1 MADDVKSLL
10 LEIDASVELLRRNIK
25 RGEDY
30 VDGFAKNV
38 DRRLDGVDRRFDQT
52 GRGVT
57 GIGRT
62 MDAVKGK
69 VDAFGA
75 SLKAAAVAYIAAQ
88 GVDAAVRLVKSGL
101 EYAASLG
108 EQAQQLGVTTKALQ
122 EYRYVA
128 TQTGVSQEELE
139 AALVKGTKALGEA
152 AAGAKGPADA
162 FKKLGV
168 DIRDAQG
175 NVRNFGDL
183 IPEIADGLKKL
194 PTEAERVAVGS
205 DIMSKS
211 FSKLLPLFNEGSK
224 GINSL
229 RDAAQ
234 DLGIVLS
241 DKQIQDADKAADK
254 LESVKKVLEAKIAG
268 TVADNANSIVEL
280 ADAIAKLTE
289 RAIKALAVLPRLYK
303 AASNP
308 TAFLDGITG
317 IDSATGKP
325 IRTADFAAGRAVTAQ
340 ANKASATARGEV
352 FGPQRRRGG
361 FRAGSNFAG
370 TGLDSI
376 LGGGDDSLRAIL
388 ASGGGAVGTGKG
400 LPDLRTFGTLVD
412 TFSKPTKDAAKK
424 VTEFTIELDRM
435 NADLAIA
442 RATITGSLTDRAA
455 AEKARIAA
463 DLAADRLRIQA
474 DKELTDAQKK
484 QSITAQE
491 QIAAARAELVDKEL
505 AADLAE
511 QRREA
516 EQLLLDQTL
525 ERLDDERRTLEV
537 EADATVS
544 RRERLEIERRILA
557 IQQEEERARL
567 EAAIAAGQIADAA
580 QARANLEQRQA
591 VERGQLEKAGLGP
604 AGQYLEQ
611 LRIQAVNLNDELE
624 NVAVQGLQNLND
636 GLAQAIA
643 SGDSL
648 GKVFDRVLD
657 QILADLIRI
666 ALQQATLSIF
676 GGGGG
681 LGSSLGGG
689 LGSLGAL
696 GGLGG
701 GSSGGGGFF
710 GSLFGSIGKLFGK
723 RAQGGP
729 VSKGRT
735 YLVGEQGE
743 ELFVPNVDGQIV
755 SNSKLR
761 NMAGGGGGVS
771 LTINAPGATAETVA
785 MIRRE
790 LANAAPQIAA
800 AARNATVAEMSRQRL
815 P

>member
-62 MDAVKGK
+62 MDGVKGK

-75 SLKAAAVAYIAAQ
+75 SLKAAAVGFIAAQ
-88 GVDAAVRLVKSGL
+88 GVDAALRLVKSGL
-101 EYAASLG
+101 DYAGALG
-108 EQAQQLGVTTKALQ
+108 EQAEQMGVTTKALQ

-128 TQTGVSQEELE
+128 LQTGITQEELDG
-139 AALVKGTKALGEA
+139 ALVKGTKALGEA

-168 DIRDAQG
+168 DIRDAEG
-175 NVRNFGDL
+175 NVRNFADL
-183 IPEIADGLKKL
+183 IPEISDGLNKL
-194 PTEAERVAVGS
+194 PTVAERTAVGN
-205 DIMSKS
+205 DILGKS
-211 FSKLLPLFNEGSK
+211 FSKLNPLFNLGSK
-224 GINSL
+224 GINEY

-234 DLGIVLS
+234 RLGIVLS
-241 DKQIQDADKAADK
+241 DKQIQDADKAAGK
-254 LESVKKVLEAKIAG
+254 LDDVKKVLQAKIAG
-268 TVADNANSIVEL
+268 TVADNANAIVEL
-280 ADAIAKLTE
+280 ADAIAKLTGN
-289 RAIKALAVLPRLYK
+289 AIKALAVLPRLYK

-308 TAFLDGITG
+308 TGFLDSITG

-325 IRTADFAAGRAVTAQ
+325 IRTADAAAGRAVTAQ
-340 ANKASATARGEV
+340 ANKAGATARGEV

-361 FRAGSNFAG
+361 FRANTNFAG
-370 TGLDSI
+370 TGLNAI
-376 LGGGDDSLRAIL
+376 LGTQSIADFAPG
-388 ASGGGAVGTGKG
+388 SGTG
-400 LPDLRTFGTLVD
+400 LPDLRTFGALVE
-412 TFSKPTKDAAKK
+412 TFSKPTKEAAAK
-424 VTEFTIELDRM
+424 VNAFSIELDRM
-435 NADLAIA
+435 NADLALA
-442 RATITGSLTDRAA
+442 RASVTGSLTDRAD

-474 DKELTDAQKK
+474 DKELTDAQKQK
-484 QSITAQE
+484 SIAVQE
-491 QIAAARAELVDKEL
+491 QIAAARVELVEQEL
-505 AADLAE
+505 AKDIAE
-511 QRREA
+511 QKREA
-516 EQLLLDQTL
+516 DQALLDQKL
-525 ERLDDERRTLEV
+525 EALDDERRTLEV
-537 EADATVS
+537 EADASVS
-544 RRERLEIERRILA
+544 RRERVEIERRILA
-557 IQQEEERARL
+557 LQQEEERARL

-591 VERGQLEKAGLGP
+591 TERGQLEKAGLGP

-611 LRIQAVNLNDELE
+611 LRLQAANLNDELE
-624 NVAVQGLQNLND
+624 NVAVSGLQSLND
-636 GLAQAIA
+636 GLANAIA

-657 QILADLIRI
+657 QILAGLIQI
-666 ALQQATLSIF
+666 GLQQATLSIF
-676 GGGGG
+676 GGGGGG

-689 LGSLGAL
+689 LGGLSAL

-701 GSSGGGGFF
+701 GATGGGGFF

-723 RAQGGP
+723 RALGGP

-735 YLVGEQGE
+735 YLVGEQGQ

-761 NMAGGGGGVS
+761 NMSGGGGGGIS

-790 LANAAPQIAA
+790 LANAAPQIVA
-800 AARNATVAEMSRQRL
+800 AARNATAAEFSRQRL

>member
-62 MDAVKGK
+62 MDSVKGK

-75 SLKAAAVAYIAAQ
+75 SLKAAAVGFIAAQ
-88 GVDAAVRLVKSGL
+88 GVDAVARLVKSGL
-101 EYAASLG
+101 DYAASLG
-108 EQAQQLGVTTKALQ
+108 EVADQLGVTTQALQ
-122 EYRYVA
+122 EYRYA
-128 TQTGVSQEELE
+128 GTQAGLTQEEVDT
-139 AALVKGTKALGEA
+139 ALGKLTRSLGEA
-152 AAGAKGPADA
+152 AAGAKGPAAA
-162 FKKLGV
+162 FEQLGV
-168 DIRDAQG
+168 KIRDANG
-175 NVRNFGDL
+175 GVRDAGEIL
-183 IPEIADGLKKL
+183 PEIAEGLKGIAT
-194 PTEAERVAVGS
+194 PAERAAVLV
-205 DIMSKS
+205 DILGRGGQ
-211 FSKLLPLFNEGSK
+211 KLGRLVGEGAD
-224 GINSL
+224 GINNL
-229 RDAAQ
+229 RQEAQ
-234 DLGIVLS
+234 RLGLVLS
-241 DKQIQDADKAADK
+241 SDQINRADAAADK
-254 LESVKKVLEAKIAG
+254 LDAVKQVLQAKIAG
-268 TVADNANSIVEL
+268 TVADNADAIVEL
-280 ADAIAKLTE
+280 ADAIAKLTDKS
-289 RAIKALAVLPRLYK
+289 IKALAVLPRLYK

-308 TAFLDGITG
+308 TGFLDGITG
-317 IDSATGKP
+317 INSATGKP

-340 ANKASATARGEV
+340 ANKAGATARGEV

-361 FRAGSNFAG
+361 FRANSNFAG
-370 TGLDSI
+370 TGLESI
-376 LGGGDDSLRAIL
+376 LGGTDFGAIQSQ
-388 ASGGGAVGTGKG
+388 ASGAFGSGKG
-400 LPDLRTFGTLVD
+400 LPDLRTFGAVVK
-412 TFSKPTKDAAKK
+412 TFSKPTKEVTKK
-424 VTEFTIELDRM
+424 VTEFGIELDRM
-435 NADLAIA
+435 NADLALA
-442 RATITGSLTDRAA
+442 RAAVTGSLADRAA

-491 QIAAARAELVDKEL
+491 QIAAARAELVDKQL
-505 AADLAE
+505 AADIAE
-511 QRREA
+511 KKRDA
-516 EQLLLDQTL
+516 DQLLLDQSL

-544 RRERLEIERRILA
+544 RRDRVEIERRILA

-591 VERGQLEKAGLGP
+591 TERGQLERAGLGP

-611 LRIQAVNLNDELE
+611 LRAQAANLNDELE

-636 GLAQAIA
+636 GLAQAIV

-657 QILADLIRI
+657 QILSDLIRI

-681 LGSSLGGG
+681 GGIGSSLGGG
-689 LGSLGAL
+689 LASLGAL
-696 GGLGG
+696 GGG

-710 GSLFGSIGKLFGK
+710 GSLFSSVGKLFGK

-735 YLVGEQGE
+735 YLVGEQGQ

-761 NMAGGGGGVS
+761 NMSGGGGGVS

-800 AARNATVAEMSRQRL
+800 AARNATVAEISRQRL

>member
-62 MDAVKGK
+62 MDSVKGK
-69 VDAFGA
+69 VDSFGA
-75 SLKAAAVAYIAAQ
+75 SLKGAIVGFIAAQ
-88 GVDAAVRLVKSGL
+88 GVDALIRITKAGL
-101 EYAASLG
+101 DYASALG

-128 TQTGVSQEELE
+128 TQTGVSQDELD

-152 AAGAKGPADA
+152 AAGAKSPAEA

-183 IPEIADGLKKL
+183 IPEIADGLRKL
-194 PTEAERVAVGS
+194 PTEAERAAVGN
-205 DIMSKS
+205 DILGKS
-211 FSKLLPLFNEGSK
+211 FSKLSPLFNEGSK
-224 GINSL
+224 GINEL

-234 DLGIVLS
+234 RLGLVLS
-241 DKQIQDADKAADK
+241 DTQIQNADQAADK
-254 LESVKKVLEAKIAG
+254 LEAVKKVLQAKIAG
-268 TVADNANSIVEL
+268 TVADNATSIVEL
-280 ADAIAKLTE
+280 ADAVAKLTAN
-289 RAIKALAVLPRLYK
+289 AIKALAVLPKLYA

-308 TAFLDGITG
+308 TGFLEGITG

-340 ANKASATARGEV
+340 ANKAGATARGEV

-361 FRAGSNFAG
+361 FRANSNFAG
-370 TGLDSI
+370 TGLNDI
-376 LGGGDDSLRAIL
+376 LGNTSLADSAP
-388 ASGGGAVGTGKG
+388 GTGKG
-400 LPDLRTFGTLVD
+400 LPDIKAFSAVVD
-412 TFSKPTKDAAKK
+412 IFSKPSKVAAAKLN
-424 VTEFTIELDRM
+424 EFSIELDRM
-435 NADLAIA
+435 NADLALA
-442 RATITGSLTDRAA
+442 RASVTGSLTDRAA
-455 AEKARIAA
+455 AEKARVAA

-474 DKELTDAQKK
+474 DKELTSAQKQK
-484 QSITAQE
+484 SIAVQE
-491 QIAAARAELVDKEL
+491 QIAAARVELIEQEL
-505 AADLAE
+505 AKDIAE
-511 QRREA
+511 KKREA
-516 EQLLLDQTL
+516 DQQLLDQKL
-525 ERLDDERRTLEV
+525 ELLEDERQTLEV

-544 RRERLEIERRILA
+544 RRERVEIERRILA

-580 QARANLEQRQA
+580 QARANLEQRQST
-591 VERGQLEKAGLGP
+591 ERGQLAATGAGPG
-604 AGQYLEQ
+604 AAYLEG
-611 LRIQAVNLNDELE
+611 LRVQAANLNDELE
-624 NVAVQGLQNLND
+624 NVAVGGLQSLND
-636 GLAQAIA
+636 GLANAIA

-648 GKVFDRVLD
+648 GKVFDRVLN
-657 QILADLIRI
+657 QILADLIRVG
-666 ALQQATLSIF
+666 LQQATLAIF
-676 GGGGG
+676 GGS
-681 LGSSLGGG
+681 GS
-689 LGSLGAL
+689 
-696 GGLGG
+696 
-701 GSSGGGGFF
+701 GGGFF
-710 GSLFGSIGKLFGK
+710 SALGSALGSAFAKPAGAKAL
-723 RAQGGP
+723 GGP

-735 YLVGEQGE
+735 YLVGEQGQ

-761 NMAGGGGGVS
+761 GMSGGGGGVS

-800 AARNATVAEMSRQRL
+800 AARNATVAEISRQRL